1 MQEHNNDFR
10 RLLLEAQQKERRD
23 KQLYCITCH
32 RITKQAYSL
41 ENDTTVCRECKSIRF
56 LS

>member
-10 RLLLEAQQKERRD
+10 RSLLEAQQKERRD

-41 ENDTTVCRECKSIRF
+41 ENDATVCRECKSIKF